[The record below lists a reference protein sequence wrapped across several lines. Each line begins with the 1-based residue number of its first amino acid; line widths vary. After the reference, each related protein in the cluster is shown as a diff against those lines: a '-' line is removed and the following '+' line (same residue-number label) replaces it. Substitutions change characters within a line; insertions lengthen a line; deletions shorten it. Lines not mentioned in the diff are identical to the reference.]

1 MRRSLLLFVGA
12 AAAAAIVAFSP
23 SSVQAAE
30 TNDVAL
36 AETLFQQGKALL
48 AKGSYAEACAKLGES
63 QRIDPGDGTLLT
75 LATCHEAEGKLALAW
90 SEYSSIAN
98 KSDARADRAQR
109 AKERI
114 SAIEPK
120 LARLSVMVPRATM
133 EKTPSLE
140 ILRDDVALGR
150 GAWNTASPID
160 PGAHVIEARAEGMK
174 PFRIEVQAT
183 SGGRLEVV
191 VPPLSASSSSPAAAA
206 TPQPAS
212 SSSAAEH
219 RSSGYAS
226 RGTALRVTGITLGA
240 LGLATVVAGGYFG
253 VRAFDLSD
261 RAKAGCEG
269 GCTDDALNTN
279 KDAKSSAQLANY
291 LVIGGGAAAVTGL
304 VLYLIAPKSQPVSPW
319 VDPRGAAGVTLTRS
333 F

>member
-1 MRRSLLLFVGA
+1 MRRSLLLLLPVLASLTA
-12 AAAAAIVAFSP
+12 AT
-23 SSVQAAE
+23 
-30 TNDVAL
+30 TNVYASDGAL

-98 KSDARADRAQR
+98 KSDARPDRAQR
-109 AKERI
+109 ANERI
-114 SAIEPK
+114 AAIEPK
-120 LARLSVMVPRATM
+120 LSRLSVMVPRATM

-150 GAWNTASPID
+150 GAWNTASPVD
-160 PGAHVIEARAEGMK
+160 PGTHVIEARAEGMK
-174 PFRIEVQAT
+174 SFRIEVQAT
-183 SGGRLEVV
+183 AGARHEVV
-191 VPPLSASSSSPAAAA
+191 VPPLAASSSSSPATAA
-206 TPQPAS
+206 TAATAHPVDQP
-212 SSSAAEH
+212 
-219 RSSGYAS
+219 RSS

-240 LGLATVVAGGYFG
+240 LGLATVALGGYFG
-253 VRAFDLSD
+253 IRAFDLSD

-269 GCTDDALNTN
+269 GCTDDALATN

-291 LVIGGGAAAVTGL
+291 LVVGGGAAAATGL